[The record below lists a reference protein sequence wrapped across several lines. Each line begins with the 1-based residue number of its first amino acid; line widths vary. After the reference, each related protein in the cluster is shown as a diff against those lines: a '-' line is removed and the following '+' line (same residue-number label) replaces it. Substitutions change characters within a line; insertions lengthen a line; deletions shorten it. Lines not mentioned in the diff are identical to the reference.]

1 MTGKRSPK
9 KAGETSVPR
18 AARSALPKKLI
29 DMPAPYAA
37 EPAPGLPPWFLKSV
51 AWTGALGVLTANLS
65 ALLPHIAS
73 LRTGLQESFGLLA
86 FESFST
92 FAGAVMV
99 LGLGAGYF
107 CGCALL
113 YFLWVRKQ
121 PPRLKLPFLIVSGLL
136 APLVLFLSLSL
147 RPASDLGPMKSERL
161 GELLAMVD
169 QNYVRAG
176 ADHGGYWFATDNA
189 SMGPQGWTTAQ
200 VLSGVL
206 QAPSSAESRPQTVQ
220 RVRRSLAYIDSIRQ
234 PNGWGYQDGAR
245 TTVTEIIGWVA
256 TAEALALQSDPH
268 QPVWAPGEEGRARD
282 RLFTDLHELAGRQ
295 HSDGGWG
302 PLSPTTAREHQRTY
316 STVVSLMAFLAAR
329 DADIVRGD
337 ARWIYDNDIRR
348 GARWLMLNATEGEEG
363 ARGWWPNPYF
373 RRTDGDCL
381 GLTSQVMYVLAH
393 IDRTLGLRPYDT
405 TFAEL
410 RTGYLG
416 RLREGDGQFASIQ
429 KRPLD
434 LNCQLQDSESYLFG
448 QPDFTLERSTFLWY
462 PWTMAAVSEL
472 SRSPKLSADERRR
485 LAVLDDILTRRLP
498 EMTQKDLENTVLY
511 PTAETLFGLGVHL
524 RADAAMNR

>member
-1 MTGKRSPK
+1 MSKKEPPK
-9 KAGETSVPR
+9 TLTELP
-18 AARSALPKKLI
+18 AA
-29 DMPAPYAA
+29 YAA
-37 EPAPGLPPWFLKSV
+37 EPAPGLPPWFLKAV

-65 ALLPHIAS
+65 VLLPHIAS
-73 LRTGLQESFGLLA
+73 LRTALQESFGLIA

-92 FAGAVMV
+92 FAGALAV
-99 LGLGAGYF
+99 LGIGAGYF

-113 YFLWVRKQ
+113 YFLWVRKN
-121 PPRLKLPFLIVSGLL
+121 PRFKLAFLIASCLF
-136 APLVLFLSLSL
+136 APVVLVFSLSL
-147 RPASDLGPMKSERL
+147 RPASDLGPMQTERL

-176 ADHGGYWFATDNA
+176 ASYGGYWFATDNA

-206 QAPSSAESRPQTVQ
+206 QAPSNAESRPQTVE
-220 RVRRSLAYIDSIRQ
+220 RVRRSLAYIESIRQ
-234 PNGWGYQDGAR
+234 PTGWGYQDGAR

-256 TAEALALQSDPH
+256 TAEALALHSDPH
-268 QPVWAPGEEGRARD
+268 QPVWTPAEEGQAKD
-282 RLFTDLHELAGRQ
+282 RLFADLRELAGRQ

-302 PLSPTTAREHQRTY
+302 PLSPTAEREHQRTY

-337 ARWIYDNDIRR
+337 SRWIWDNDIRR
-348 GARWLMLNATEGEEG
+348 GARWLMLNATEGQEG
-363 ARGWWPNPYF
+363 AKGWWPNPYV

-381 GLTSQVMYVLAH
+381 GLTSQAMYVLAH
-393 IDRTLGLRPYDT
+393 VDRSVGLRPYDAA
-405 TFAEL
+405 FATL
-410 RTGYLG
+410 RTGYLA
-416 RLREGDGQFASIQ
+416 RLREGEGQFASIQ

-434 LNCQLQDSESYLFG
+434 MNCQLQDSESYLFG

-462 PWTMAAVSEL
+462 PWTMAAVSEM
-472 SRSPKLSADERRR
+472 SRSPRLSADEGRK
-485 LAVLDDILTRRLP
+485 LAVLGDILMRRLP

-511 PTAETLFGLGVHL
+511 PTAETLFGLGV
-524 RADAAMNR
+524 RMRNDAVLNP